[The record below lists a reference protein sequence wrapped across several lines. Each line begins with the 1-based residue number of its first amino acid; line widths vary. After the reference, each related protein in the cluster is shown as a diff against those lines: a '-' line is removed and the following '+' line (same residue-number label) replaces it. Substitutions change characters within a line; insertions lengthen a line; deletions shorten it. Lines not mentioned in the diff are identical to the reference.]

1 MHKNPLHCSICLAIV
16 FILFFPHKSQADAI
30 NPIFNLFTPDT
41 IVPASILTILIILI
55 ESLFLWKWAKPTS
68 FRLSIWRATIINI
81 ISSAVGSMAAWL
93 FFQEQMIWGMMGL
106 YIPMFLLTLVTETP
120 VLKYLYRQNVFDWK
134 RTIKVS
140 YSINLIS
147 YLFVFIVQIFVI
159 YGYLAFDYF
168 ADKQTI
174 KKWNDLALLDGET
187 GYIYTVKYSTTEN
200 FTKYVYNRYDV
211 EHKKWEIVDPGV

>member
-1 MHKNPLHCSICLAIV
+1 MY
-16 FILFFPHKSQADAI
+16 
-30 NPIFNLFTPDT
+30 
-41 IVPASILTILIILI
+41 LTG
-55 ESLFLWKWAKPTS
+55 
-68 FRLSIWRATIINI
+68 R
-81 ISSAVGSMAAWL
+81 
-93 FFQEQMIWGMMGL
+93 
-106 YIPMFLLTLVTETP
+106 
-120 VLKYLYRQNVFDWK
+120 

-168 ADKQTI
+168 TDKQTI

-200 FTKYVYNRYDV
+200 LTKYVYNRYDV
-211 EHKKWEIVDPGV
+211 EHKKWEIVDPGFEKGIDPAVWDVKGNLIACIVETGDRENRTVTVINATTFSKIAQIDGNFRETRISPDLSKLAVLEYVRQIIAPRDDERFLCALLWLQVEHYDLKSGYYFMEGPSVLALDWMVLLG